1 MAASTQN
8 LHFTYFGNNPEY
20 LKRAR
25 LVEPEVFKQI
35 DMLSNIGVTGVIT
48 GGFAA
53 YITGYTKEYRDV
65 DLFSADH
72 HLRHLLSDDYEILT
86 DKHSYVEKTY
96 VVYNHKLTKL
106 QVIFIENKDVLKPV
120 DAFLFECV
128 KNFDMTI
135 SKKAFFTNKDVYF
148 CIDTSYEE
156 DKKPVTDE
164 RVDKYAIR
172 ILHHGTADSLK
183 SVALR
188 ANFKS

>member
-72 HLRHLLSDDYEILT
+72 QCTFASTHRT
-86 DKHSYVEKTY
+86 RKTRS
-96 VVYNHKLTKL
+96 
-106 QVIFIENKDVLKPV
+106 P
-120 DAFLFECV
+120 
-128 KNFDMTI
+128 
-135 SKKAFFTNKDVYF
+135 SPTNEW
-148 CIDTSYEE
+148 TSR
-156 DKKPVTDE
+156 T
-164 RVDKYAIR
+164 
-172 ILHHGTADSLK
+172 LHHGTADSLK